1 MDSLDMMLLSF
12 ANTNSTYRSGYLLAY
27 EVKFHEY

>member
-12 ANTNSTYRSGYLLAY
+12 ANTNSTYHCGYLLAY

>member
-1 MDSLDMMLLSF
+1 MESLDMTLLSF
-12 ANTNSTYRSGYLLAY
+12 ENNNSTYQYGYLLAY